1 MALDSKPSLFFIFFF
16 SQERVRVCMLE
27 GPAVRSA
34 LGWENKEMKDLSLSP
49 LSPRET
55 DSL

>member
-1 MALDSKPSLFFIFFF
+1 
-16 SQERVRVCMLE
+16 MLE

-34 LGWENKEMKDLSLSP
+34 LGLENKEMKDLSLSP